1 MLTPVFGHSH
11 EIDERF
17 HWTNACA
24 WKRRTYVVQIGSGV
38 SHASALLQ
46 ANASRVFVC
55 RDRQTHK
62 FASAAKRERFKSC
75 TSNII
80 ANGVRL
86 YLYGFFRV
94 CVRWQNKWNP
104 AAWTVTVATLYWT
117 VCSFSDSLL
126 SISIVYRLAHST
138 TLRRTPAHQLVHV
151 LYARTHTQTLL
162 LLLSSV
168 PGRSI
173 RLFVCLLACLPVC
186 LLVRR
191 FISFLLHW
199 LCLSFACIHA
209 RNII

>member
-1 MLTPVFGHSH
+1 MQ
-11 EIDERF
+11 ID
-17 HWTNACA
+17 
-24 WKRRTYVVQIGSGV
+24 SGV
-38 SHASALLQ
+38 SHERSHARALLQ
-46 ANASRVFVC
+46 ANVLHVFVC

-86 YLYGFFRV
+86 YLSLRVYVFLYGFRARV
-94 CVRWQNKWNP
+94 CVWWQNKWNP
-104 AAWTVTVATLYWT
+104 AAWTVTVASLYWT

-126 SISIVYRLAHST
+126 SISYTYSLTQPHCDAHQHTSFDMYCTLAH
-138 TLRRTPAHQLVHV
+138 
-151 LYARTHTQTLL
+151 THT

-173 RLFVCLLACLPVC
+173 RLFVCLLVC

-209 RNII
+209 RNIT